1 MTNKRALELLKYEI
15 MRNEQLEKLKSG
27 GWGEVAE
34 ALRMAVKELEQQT

>member
-15 MRNEQLEKLKSG
+15 ISG

-34 ALRMAVKELEQQT
+34 ALRMAVKALEQQT